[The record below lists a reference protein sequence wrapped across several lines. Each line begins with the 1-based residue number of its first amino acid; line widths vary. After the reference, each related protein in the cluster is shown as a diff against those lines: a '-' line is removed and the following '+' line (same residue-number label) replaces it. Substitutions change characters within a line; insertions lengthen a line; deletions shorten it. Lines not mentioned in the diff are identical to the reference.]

1 MNNFNLPSGSSW
13 RDTTLS
19 STLDN
24 ALFFQVL
31 KTVLPFLKENV
42 CIAHEK
48 EENMA
53 YAVGSLSHVSLLETH
68 SGKSVGS
75 LCSSEQG
82 AGKKSLFSNRHHRCK
97 NYFPFQIKQF
107 LP

>member
-1 MNNFNLPSGSSW
+1 M
-13 RDTTLS
+13 
-19 STLDN
+19 
-24 ALFFQVL
+24 
-31 KTVLPFLKENV
+31 KENV

-53 YAVGSLSHVSLLETH
+53 YAVGSLSHVYLLETH

-82 AGKKSLFSNRHHRCK
+82 AGKGLFKERVFSTLFSALWRLNCFSHIEILLE
-97 NYFPFQIKQF
+97 FS
-107 LP
+107 